1 MEEKKVE
8 IKQTENLDTA
18 KKELDKITLVTDVKQ
33 ETEVKEKNETK
44 KQEEIK
50 CSQGCKLSCL
60 GCLEALAII
69 FLTFVTVVSVIAIS
83 IIADLIYVIGIS
95 VAKKKNKECAS
106 DIYPKI
112 KLLVILNSISI
123 GLSFLYQ
130 VFACDKDYT
139 SNDGKCFRLIIRSV
153 LSFACFVLIMV
164 SLMFGQIFYNKTKN
178 WENCGSIKGWIIYG
192 QIINYA
198 VISCAF
204 IKFII
209 SIVKF
214 IKKEIKE
221 Y

>member
-18 KKELDKITLVTDVKQ
+18 KKELDKITIVTDAKQ
-33 ETEVKEKNETK
+33 ETEVNEKNEAK
-44 KQEEIK
+44 KQKEIK
-50 CSQGCKLSCL
+50 CFQGCKLFRMFRSFSHD
-60 GCLEALAII
+60 
-69 FLTFVTVVSVIAIS
+69 FLTFFTVVSVIAIS
-83 IIADLIYVIGIS
+83 ILADLIYVIGIS

-123 GLSFLYQ
+123 GLSFIYQ
-130 VFACDKDYT
+130 AFACDKDYT
-139 SNDGKCFRLIIRSV
+139 SNDEKCLSLIIRSV

-164 SLMFGQIFYNKTKN
+164 SLIFGQIFYNKTEN

-192 QIINYA
+192 QIINYTL
-198 VISCAF
+198 ISCAF

-214 IKKEIKE
+214 IKKEIKNIK
-221 Y
+221 